1 MRRLIVLRPEP
12 GASATVE
19 RARALGLDAVAIP
32 LFRIEPIAWTAP
44 DAGQFEGLLLT
55 SARGVRHGGDQLER
69 LRGLPV
75 YVVGEATAEVARAA
89 GFDIASQGEAGVDR
103 LLGASNRISSCC
115 TSQVRAGANQPA
127 HARPS
132 RP

>member
-19 RARALGLDAVAIP
+19 RAQALGLDAFAIP
-32 LFRIEPIAWTAP
+32 LFRVEPIAWTAP

-55 SARGVRHGGDQLER
+55 SANAVRHGGDQLER

-75 YVVGEATAEVARAA
+75 YVVGEATAEAARAPDSILHPKEKRELIVCSA
-89 GFDIASQGEAGVDR
+89 R
-103 LLGASNRISSCC
+103 SNRTSSCC
-115 TSQVRAGANQPA
+115 TSQVRAGANQPI
-127 HARPS
+127 HASAS